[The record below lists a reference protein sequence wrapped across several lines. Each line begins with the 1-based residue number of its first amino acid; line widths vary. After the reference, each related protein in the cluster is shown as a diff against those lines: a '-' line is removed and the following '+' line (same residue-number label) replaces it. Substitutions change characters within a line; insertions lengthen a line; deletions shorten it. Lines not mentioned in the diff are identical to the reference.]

1 MKIARVETTAHW
13 VDWCN
18 WLFVKITTDDGLV
31 GWGEASLHGALRSVV
46 AAVEE
51 LGEHLIGPGPRR
63 SRAALEPP
71 VQRLALARRGG
82 VLHRDERAGSGAV
95 GYRGQAVMSLG
106 VAAMIGEYRVQWNE
120 LMAAALIATLPVV
133 GLYAFLDR
141 HLVSGLTA
149 GAVKG

>member
-51 LGEHLIGPGPRR
+51 LGEHLIGQAPPGP
-63 SRAALEPP
+63 SGTGAACTTP
-71 VQRLALARRGG
+71 G
-82 VLHRDERAGSGAV
+82 
-95 GYRGQAVMSLG
+95 
-106 VAAMIGEYRVQWNE
+106 
-120 LMAAALIATLPVV
+120 
-133 GLYAFLDR
+133 
-141 HLVSGLTA
+141 A
-149 GAVKG
+149 GAAGRCSPPR